1 LVAAAMFA
9 KTLSVGLTE
18 VAPHKIGAVLACSE
32 VRQPGT
38 AQGLRAASTAGALL
52 AGYFPHLRGA
62 FRFPPHLAGKPG
74 DVSQCSASQQNPKI
88 ASLLSHELLAEK
100 PALDL
105 LKTGSQTRQPE
116 YSGKNKTPLPGKS
129 NAPAVDIEPVRPSVS
144 ATLMATEYGPK
155 MEQLE
160 KRCMGLYVLNQQFQ
174 VDAKKAHTCSEK
186 TRELNRKLCREMTE
200 SRSERNSVTEELDRL
215 RQLLNL
221 SRKQVEQVQCENSTL
236 SGALEASQLQVL
248 ELSSKSA
255 SESSQVD
262 LLDQSTSTDDMC
274 RLGHEVEAEP
284 METNAEEHIQFEA
297 VTCKCNNHTSW
308 GCDLHRVYSGGL
320 LLAHRE
326 TASRISRGPPG
337 LEIQAPPGLESMLAG
352 VGRVPYASALHM
364 VPA

>member
-1 LVAAAMFA
+1 VAMFA

-105 LKTGSQTRQPE
+105 K
-116 YSGKNKTPLPGKS
+116 YSGINTTPLPSKS
-129 NAPAVDIEPVRPSVS
+129 NAPIETAVVNAPAADIEQVRPSVS

-337 LEIQAPPGLESMLAG
+337 LEIQAPPGLESMLAR
-352 VGRVPYASALHM
+352 VGRAPYASALHM
-364 VPA
+364 APA